1 MYFLELSH
9 NDLLEEVL
17 DKLRE
22 SDRDKLLKAYG
33 MALRAH
39 EWRGQRAFN
48 LARGEGSPPIDHP
61 VRVMYSLYKEQNV
74 RSAEILAAALLHDVL
89 EVSDIEKAEIEAE
102 FGAQIASWVELL
114 TRKKGIDRKEY
125 AMKIKEAPYEVFLIE
140 MAARLDNLRTAHRK
154 NQSLQP
160 YFNET
165 HNHYLL
171 FGEHRS
177 KEHPSLRVYTDA
189 MRMMMEG
196 D

>member
-9 NDLLEEVL
+9 NELLEEVL
-17 DKLRE
+17 EKIAEADRE
-22 SDRDKLLKAYG
+22 KVLNAYR

-39 EWRGQRAFN
+39 EWRGGNAS
-48 LARGEGSPPIDHP
+48 ARGEGSPPIDHP

-74 RSAEILAAALLHDVL
+74 RSGEILATALLHDVM
-89 EVSDIEKAEIEAE
+89 EVSPITKEEIEKE
-102 FGAQIASWVELL
+102 FGPKIAEWVDLL
-114 TRKKGIDRKEY
+114 TRKKGISRKEY
-125 AMKIKEAPYEVFLIE
+125 AMKIKEAPFEVFLIE
-140 MAARLDNLRTAHRK
+140 MAGRLDNLRTAHRR

-160 YFNET
+160 YFKET
-165 HNHYLL
+165 HDHYLL
-171 FGEHRS
+171 FGEHRA